1 MSVAVPFCSSSE
13 PPGPTHSV
21 ILELSH
27 RTRIGQRRG
36 CRRCRSPGRAALN
49 SPTFSTASPEST
61 FSVAAPE
68 IDRST
73 PAFRSPSVASSA
85 AWAALISRPVLS
97 KVFPVKFGYIGAA
110 GVCGPVHYSVSTFQA
125 LNASLIGLE
134 DVLVFNAWNVD
145 AVLNRATDASGA
157 DVTKLDWKTFDS
169 TGLDISAAQ
178 AALNATSLGDLNA
191 GVDLS
196 ISGAATLNVLSG
208 LAVLKVG
215 AFDMQLGHVS
225 GSDGTTTLSDARAM
239 TVTLGDVTLWVGPG
253 GSLNDNGTA
262 TDVTDATTLSD
273 DTVQAG
279 DLGFSGHVDSMKLA
293 SLKDPKGNTVHRRR
307 VVSGAGHQRTE
318 REPGGA

>member
-1 MSVAVPFCSSSE
+1 MSITDRGADANATTDDRTYLGVA
-13 PPGPTHSV
+13 
-21 ILELSH
+21 IDD
-27 RTRIGQRRG
+27 
-36 CRRCRSPGRAALN
+36 
-49 SPTFSTASPEST
+49 FS
-61 FSVAAPE
+61 
-68 IDRST
+68 
-73 PAFRSPSVASSA
+73 
-85 AWAALISRPVLS
+85 
-97 KVFPVKFGYIGAA
+97 
-110 GVCGPVHYSVSTFQA
+110 
-125 LNASLIGLE
+125 ASLIGLE
-134 DVLVFNAWNVD
+134 DVLAFNAWNVD

-169 TGLDISAAQ
+169 TGLDISAAE

-215 AFDMQLGHVS
+215 EFNMQLGHVS

-279 DLGFSGHVDSMKLA
+279 DLGFSGHV
-293 SLKDPKGNTVHRRR
+293 TR
-307 VVSGAGHQRTE
+307 
-318 REPGGA
+318 